1 MKESRKGF
9 VEIPQLTL
17 KALKGLLFT
26 ENDGVDLSSV
36 INDLTPNEEM
46 RDLTAINV
54 ALTYKGMKPKLDN
67 ATRFNSDYRSLKCYE
82 FISYSLILGVVNC
95 RVVRERLPYD
105 NSKIFTKDDFKL
117 DNEAFEAICIETWL
131 EMSTDKN
138 SIQKEILDRANKD
151 YKPKPQL

>member
-26 ENDGVDLSSV
+26 ENEGVDLSSI
-36 INDLTPNEEM
+36 INDLTPSEEM

-67 ATRFNSDYRSLKCYE
+67 ATRFNSDYRMVKSYE
-82 FISYSLILGVVNC
+82 FVSYSLILGVVNC
-95 RVVRERLPYD
+95 KVTRERLPYD
-105 NSKIFTKDDFKL
+105 NNKIFTKEDFKS
-117 DNEAFEAICIETWL
+117 DNESFETIGMEAWM
-131 EMSTDKN
+131 EMSTDKD
-138 SIQKEILDRANKD
+138 SIQKEILNRVN
-151 YKPKPQL
+151 KPQP